1 MSANAVGITQL
12 VVPDTQLQPNLAG
25 SNFTLLSTVLSFHRQ
40 NQFASR
46 PRAFNSHWI
55 PLANRFV
62 RCRAAIRLRTAR
74 AVVLRLVADEGR
86 PASVLVLQILNGV
99 QGSFKMSA
107 WLMTQRQDCQT
118 GGFNSVLT
126 GTERPC
132 SCTALP
138 GS

>member
-74 AVVLRLVADEGR
+74 AVVQHPSRLVADEGR
-86 PASVLVLQILNGV
+86 PASVLVLQILNGF

-107 WLMTQRQDCQT
+107 WLMTQREDCKT
-118 GGFNSVLT
+118 GGFN
-126 GTERPC
+126 
-132 SCTALP
+132 
-138 GS
+138 